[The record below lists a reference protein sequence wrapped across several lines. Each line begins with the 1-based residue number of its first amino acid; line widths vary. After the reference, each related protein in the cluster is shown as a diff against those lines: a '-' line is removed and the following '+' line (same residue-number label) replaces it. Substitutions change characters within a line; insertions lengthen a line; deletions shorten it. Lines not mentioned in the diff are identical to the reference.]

1 MFHKLLMKHLPE
13 NPFFQRHLQDIPTFL
28 DTWLADA
35 TDHVNIMFICLPGIN
50 GAKWPEDV
58 TKVFNQ
64 NYQGRGDEPWRD
76 YAFLRIQGC
85 TFSGDPYTTVR
96 NTMASDCYGIY
107 YRFKNGEHTP
117 WESHNTA

>member
-1 MFHKLLMKHLPE
+1 
-13 NPFFQRHLQDIPTFL
+13 
-28 DTWLADA
+28 
-35 TDHVNIMFICLPGIN
+35 MFICLPGIN

-58 TKVFNQ
+58 TKVFSQ

-117 WESHNTA
+117 WESHNTAQIEAGDDLVIWGDDSLNATILSLTSRTKSG